1 MEDQDISKIRKI
13 LQHKKRSDLADLLKY
28 SRSYLN
34 ESSTFGHY
42 LYSTLSTFRIFS
54 PLKQSEKLTQLSGQD
69 CNEIYKAVLLI
80 YPHKEEA
87 PEITCIDYE
96 VDFELEEIE
105 LVETN
110 ELERI
115 NFEYIHEQI
124 KKCENKITEKD
135 YEGSV
140 TNART
145 LLESICLFICENT
158 KNEKYDYKGDLIKL
172 YKEVSKVLNMNP
184 ADYADDC
191 LKQILSGV
199 FSIINGI
206 STLRNDFSDAHGRS
220 PQKSYKIDERHA
232 KLAVNLS
239 KSIAEYLFLTY
250 EKVEN
255 YKKSTI
261 NS

>member
-1 MEDQDISKIRKI
+1 MEDQDIFKIRKI
-13 LQHKKRSDLADLLKY
+13 LQNKKRSDLSDLLKY
-28 SRSYLN
+28 SRSFLN
-34 ESSTFGHY
+34 ESSRFGSY
-42 LYSTLSTFRIFS
+42 LYSTLSTFQIFS
-54 PLKQSEKLTQLSGQD
+54 PLKQNEQLTQLSGQD
-69 CNEIYKAVLLI
+69 SNEIYKAVLLI
-80 YPHKEEA
+80 YPHKAEA
-87 PEITCIDYE
+87 PEITYVEYE

-135 YEGSV
+135 NEGAV
-140 TNART
+140 TNSRT
-145 LLESICLFICENT
+145 LLESICLFIYENT
-158 KNEKYDYKGDLIKL
+158 TGEKYDYKGDLIKL
-172 YKEVSKVLNMNP
+172 YKEVSKILNMNP
-184 ADYADDC
+184 ADYANDC

-206 STLRNDFSDAHGRS
+206 SALRNDFSDAHGRS

-250 EKVEN
+250 EKTEN
-255 YKKSTI
+255 NK
-261 NS
+261 

>member
-13 LQHKKRSDLADLLKY
+13 LQHKNRSDLADLLKF

-34 ESSTFGHY
+34 VSSKFGHY
-42 LYSTLSTFRIFS
+42 SYSTLSTFRIFS
-54 PLKQSEKLTQLSGQD
+54 PSKQNEKLTQLSEQD

-80 YPHKEEA
+80 YPHKEDA
-87 PEITCIDYE
+87 PEITRIDYE

-110 ELERI
+110 ELERL

-135 YEGSV
+135 YEGAV
-140 TNART
+140 TNSRT
-145 LLESICLFICENT
+145 LLESICLFIYENT
-158 KNEKYDYKGDLIKL
+158 KDEKYDYKGDLIKL
-172 YKEVSKVLNMNP
+172 YKEVSKILDMNP
-184 ADYADDC
+184 ADYTDDC
-191 LKQILSGV
+191 LRQILSGV

-232 KLAVNLS
+232 ILAVNLS

-250 EKVEN
+250 EKIET
-255 YKKSTI
+255 YKKNTI

>member
-1 MEDQDISKIRKI
+1 MEDQDIIKIRKI
-13 LQHKKRSDLADLLKY
+13 LQNRKRNDLADLLKY

-34 ESSTFGHY
+34 ESSTYGHY

-54 PLKQSEKLTQLSGQD
+54 PLKQNEELTQLSQQD
-69 CNEIYKAVLLI
+69 NNEIYKAVLLI
-80 YPHKEEA
+80 YPHKEES
-87 PEITCIDYE
+87 PEITHIYYD
-96 VDFELEEIE
+96 VDFELEEIK

-110 ELERI
+110 DLERI

-124 KKCENKITEKD
+124 GKCENKIIEKD
-135 YEGSV
+135 YEGAV
-140 TNART
+140 TNSRT
-145 LLESICLFICENT
+145 LLESICLFIYENT

-172 YKEVSKVLNMNP
+172 YKEVSKALNMAPTN
-184 ADYADDC
+184 YADDC

-206 STLRNDFSDAHGRS
+206 STLRNNFSDAHGRS
-220 PQKSYKIDERHA
+220 PKKSYKIDERHA
-232 KLAVNLS
+232 RLAVNLS

-255 YKKSTI
+255 DKKIS
-261 NS
+261 

>member
-1 MEDQDISKIRKI
+1 MI
-13 LQHKKRSDLADLLKY
+13 LQHKKRSNLADLLKY

-34 ESSTFGHY
+34 ESSTYGHY

-54 PLKQSEKLTQLSGQD
+54 PLKQNEKLTQLSGQD

-80 YPHKEEA
+80 YPHKQES

-135 YEGSV
+135 CEGAV
-140 TNART
+140 TNSRT
-145 LLESICLFICENT
+145 LLESICLFIYENT
-158 KNEKYDYKGDLIKL
+158 KDEKYDYKGDLIKL
-172 YKEVSKVLNMNP
+172 YKEVSKILNMNP

-220 PQKSYKIDERHA
+220 PQKLYKIDERHA

-250 EKVEN
+250 EKTEN
-255 YKKSTI
+255 NKI
-261 NS
+261 ANN